1 MEVKPNMEN
10 ILKPLYRHRKKIGIV
25 TGVAVILTII
35 ISLTLPNYFKATT
48 IFYVASPDLSK
59 PEHLFGKSQK
69 DTEYFGDESDV
80 ERVMT
85 LARSGAMYQYLID
98 SMDLINYYDADTSTP
113 NAKFRLHRKIEQR
126 FTLVKTPSDAIELS
140 FEDEDPE
147 FAAKVANGA
156 RQKLDEI
163 TGSLMKEKLLS
174 VISAFQSNLVQK
186 ADSLGIISDSLQQLR
201 SRYNIIN
208 TASQSEMLAS
218 MLTETESK
226 LTRES
231 AKFEALKDAKN
242 VKRDTIELIG
252 ATVSGLIKELEML
265 KSKDQDSGI
274 SLDRFNE
281 GRILIELM
289 EAKFYSAREYL
300 GYDAERLKILTAA
313 YEAQIPS
320 IHLVEV
326 AAVPLMKSRP
336 KRSIYVIM
344 ALLMSFI
351 FSCLGVLIFETY
363 KQFDWKSIT
372 EN

>member
-1 MEVKPNMEN
+1 MEN

-25 TGVAVILTII
+25 TAAAVVLTII
-35 ISLTLPNYFKATT
+35 ISLFLPNFYQATT

-80 ERVMT
+80 ERVLT
-85 LARSGAMYQYLID
+85 LARSAYMYQYLID

-113 NAKFRLHRKIEQR
+113 AAKHRLYKKIEKR
-126 FTLVKTPSDAIELS
+126 FTLKKTPSDAIELS
-140 FEDEDPE
+140 FEDRDPV

-156 RQKLDEI
+156 REKLDAI
-163 TGSLMKEKLLS
+163 TSTLVKDKLQS
-174 VISAFQSNLVQK
+174 VITSFKSNLVQK
-186 ADSLGIISDSLQQLR
+186 MDSLTIISDSLQQLR
-201 SRYNIIN
+201 NRYNIIN

-231 AKFEALKDAKN
+231 AKYEALKDARN

-252 ATVSGLIKELEML
+252 ATVSGLTKELEML
-265 KSKDQDSGI
+265 KGKDQGSGM

-289 EAKFYSAREYL
+289 EARFYSAREYL
-300 GYDAERLKILTAA
+300 GYDSERLKILTAA

-320 IHLVEV
+320 IHLVE
-326 AAVPLMKSRP
+326 AASVPLIKSRP
-336 KRSIYVIM
+336 KRSIYVII

-351 FSCLGVLIFETY
+351 FACLGILIFETY
-363 KQFDWKSIT
+363 RQFDWKSIT